1 MAPVIVV
8 PWYGCEGEEWA
19 RSIQLPGTVLH
30 TPVTYRQI
38 RELTGS
44 AEV

>member
-8 PWYGCEGEEWA
+8 TWYGCEGA
-19 RSIQLPGTVLH
+19 RSIQLPGNVLH